1 MIHETI
7 GTEEWEWAGK
17 PARAIGT
24 VGQQDGSVLVVPVGS
39 VEQHGNHL
47 PVITD
52 TLLVDAVVHGGA
64 KSLRDDIPLLVTPPI
79 WSGFSPHHLS
89 LGGTLSLEF
98 EHLRR
103 TLEDVGRTGLE
114 NGFDAVCFVNGH
126 GGNMPLIDA
135 LVSTLGQAV
144 EAEVLGM
151 TYFTLATPD
160 VSDLRE
166 SETGGMAHGGEYETS
181 LMLYLRPDLVADSM
195 IEKGTRWDEHYNWA
209 GGDLLDS
216 GSLSVYREFEEYSE
230 TGDIGAPEL
239 ASVDKGERI
248 YEAVTEELSALFTAI
263 HEHNR

>member
-7 GTEEWEWAGK
+7 GTNEWEWAVK
-17 PARAIGT
+17 PYAAIED
-24 VGQQDGSVLVVPVGS
+24 VGERDGSVLVVPVGS
-39 VEQHGNHL
+39 VEQHGHHL

-64 KSLRDDIPLLVTPPI
+64 ESLRDDVPLLVVPPV
-79 WSGFSPHHLS
+79 WCGFSPHHLS

-114 NGFDAVCFVNGH
+114 NSFDAVCFVNGH
-126 GGNMPLIDA
+126 GGNAALIDTV
-135 LVSTLGQAV
+135 VSTLGKTTD
-144 EAEVLGM
+144 AEVLGT
-151 TYFTLATPD
+151 TYFTLATAD
-160 VSDLRE
+160 IAALRE
-166 SETGGMAHGGEYETS
+166 SEPGGMAHGGEYETS
-181 LMLYLRPDLVADSM
+181 LMMYLRPDLVVDAA
-195 IEKGTRWDEHYNWA
+195 IEEGTRWDEHYDWA

-239 ASVDKGERI
+239 ARAEKGERI
-248 YEAVTEELSALFTAI
+248 YKAVTEELGALFTAI